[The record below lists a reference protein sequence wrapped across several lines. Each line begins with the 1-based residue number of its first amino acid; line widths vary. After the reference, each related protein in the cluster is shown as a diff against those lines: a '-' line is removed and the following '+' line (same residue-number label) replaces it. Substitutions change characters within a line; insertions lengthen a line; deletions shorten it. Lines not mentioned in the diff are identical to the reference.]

1 MKHIYIGIYGCC
13 MTMYVPMYVGTRV
26 VVYVCMY
33 VYTSNS
39 FNVNTQT
46 VTELLT
52 EIALNSLLLH
62 NNISY

>member
-1 MKHIYIGIYGCC
+1 
-13 MTMYVPMYVGTRV
+13 MTMCVPMYVGTRV

>member
-1 MKHIYIGIYGCC
+1 
-13 MTMYVPMYVGTRV
+13 MYVPMYVGTRV

-46 VTELLT
+46 VTELIS
-52 EIALNSLLLH
+52 EIALHNINYLILH
-62 NNISY
+62 NDIIY